1 MLHEQLI
8 LDLKKEYPFM
18 LIAVSISL
26 EDYLAYYKKASPS
39 EIEKAKKLRSGDM
52 SQGST
57 YILNLERDESYRFKD
72 HYRFQGKAEFKGFV
86 TEKNQNKIYN
96 PSQFNLALLKKY
108 VQDLLI
114 SEVSS
119 SGEVHDGTPIRFL
132 TVVPF
137 SMGVHAIK
145 TKKLDFIRKY
155 EREIIGHKRIPDP
168 GEKVPIG
175 GAYPIIV

>member
-1 MLHEQLI
+1 MPDIDKVRNIGISAHIDSGKTTLTERI
-8 LDLKKEYPFM
+8 LFYTG
-18 LIAVSISL
+18 VSH
-26 EDYLAYYKKASPS
+26 
-39 EIEKAKKLRSGDM
+39 KL
-52 SQGST
+52 
-57 YILNLERDESYRFKD
+57 
-72 HYRFQGKAEFKGFV
+72 
-86 TEKNQNKIYN
+86 
-96 PSQFNLALLKKY
+96 
-108 VQDLLI
+108 
-114 SEVSS
+114 
-119 SGEVHDGTPIRFL
+119 GEVHDGTPIRFL